1 LKSKEIARIKGH
13 ITEEPNLS
21 GIVGVC
27 HVHICDHLTFA
38 PGSSHTRKHE
48 SVLPNDL
55 FFFFSWALLANNGGG
70 DCYVDG
76 VDTWDTSVIAVM
88 LDLVCFSSF

>member
-1 LKSKEIARIKGH
+1 MYIS
-13 ITEEPNLS
+13 
-21 GIVGVC
+21 
-27 HVHICDHLTFA
+27 CDHLTFS

-48 SVLPNDL
+48 SVLPDD
-55 FFFFSWALLANNGGG
+55 FSFSLAGALLAKNGGD

-88 LDLVCFSSF
+88 LDLLCFSSF